1 MYVCVF
7 ICSYLVWF
15 CWVQFS
21 TKNWTLGFLPW
32 CLRNGRASGM
42 VAIQVHV
49 SRSHLAYAKGPSRK
63 LRWVVIRGSRDHLH
77 SNHSK
82 SVCVCVLLVA
92 SGCWHAWTILIRTWG
107 SFHHL
112 YCFGSLSFLP
122 DGNPFP
128 VAQIFASF
136 RARFAIATNAPGVSA
151 AKWDWLRKTGSMM
164 LNETSYNLF
173 DMCAHMCPLS
183 V

>member
-82 SVCVCVLLVA
+82 SVCVCAPGCILWLLTRLNNPDQNL
-92 SGCWHAWTILIRTWG
+92 G
-107 SFHHL
+107 
-112 YCFGSLSFLP
+112 FLP
-122 DGNPFP
+122 PLVLFRQPVVLTWWQSFP
-128 VAQIFASF
+128 SGSNFRVFPRPLCNCNKRTRRQRRKMGLIEKNWLNDAQ
-136 RARFAIATNAPGVSA
+136 
-151 AKWDWLRKTGSMM
+151 W
-164 LNETSYNLF
+164 NLI
-173 DMCAHMCPLS
+173 
-183 V
+183 